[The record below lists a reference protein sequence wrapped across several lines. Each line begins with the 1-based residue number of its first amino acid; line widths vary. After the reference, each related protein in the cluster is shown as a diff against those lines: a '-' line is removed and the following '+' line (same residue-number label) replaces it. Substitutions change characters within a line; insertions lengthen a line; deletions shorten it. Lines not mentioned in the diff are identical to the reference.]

1 MRQRNGRA
9 KRQQGSYL
17 VTGPLF
23 ERPALTVSHGI
34 VLAQEYACRH
44 KAGATYYVRDVLGTT
59 TYATVTREEDGSV
72 ITIPAIAA

>member
-1 MRQRNGRA
+1 MRRR
-9 KRQQGSYL
+9 KHQGSYL
-17 VTGPLF
+17 VTGPEI

-44 KAGATYYVRDVLGTT
+44 KAQGTYYVRDVLGTT

-72 ITIPAIAA
+72 VTIPAIAT